1 MHYALCT
8 VPGSEFLPQV
18 VVEAPLG
25 LARHHAVVALEAGVI
40 TGNQPEKANSLH
52 SAVDIL

>member
-8 VPGSEFLPQV
+8 GSEFLPQV